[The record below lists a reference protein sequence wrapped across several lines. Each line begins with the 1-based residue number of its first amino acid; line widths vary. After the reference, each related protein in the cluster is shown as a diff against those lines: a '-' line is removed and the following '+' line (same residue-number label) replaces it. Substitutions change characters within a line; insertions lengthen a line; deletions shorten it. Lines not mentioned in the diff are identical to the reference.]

1 MGATDVDKVEILGKA
16 LDVLDAGAPDRS
28 LVLATL
34 CSELAHGSSLER
46 RQALAEDALAVAESS
61 GDDAIVV
68 RVLNHL
74 YVPLQVPALLA
85 LSLAR
90 TTEALER
97 AERAGDPALLFW
109 AAMWRAESAARAG
122 DIETMDRCIE
132 IQASTAHLLNQPMF
146 AWAHTFF
153 LGLRAQLAGDTD
165 RAEELATAALQIGT
179 DGGQLDAEVIF
190 GAQLMIVSGQR
201 GTMSDLVPLIEQL
214 AAGTP
219 DISQWLFGSLLA
231 KAHVEGGRTDEARSL
246 LEAFAASGFDLPL
259 DQVWLTGMVDYAEAA
274 IECRDPEYVASA
286 VRPAQSVGRP
296 ASLPPV
302 HRLSGRSAT
311 TSAASPRCSV
321 VTTTPRPT
329 SSRPPN
335 SAIGWAPN
343 SFSPGPDSGGGGC
356 SSIASA
362 PATPRGPVYLLD
374 RSSRCSR
381 GTRVRGRGAAGR
393 RSKTAVGRLGAV
405 VAAEANLSSSIWAA
419 RQTVEVV
426 DDHRVNL
433 TGGDAFQQP
442 LILGTHNPSRRRRQ
456 VVVCVFAGNT
466 PASVGAQLP
475 TVLLLAGD
483 PESVSVPV

>member
-1 MGATDVDKVEILGKA
+1 M
-16 LDVLDAGAPDRS
+16 LDADAPDRS

-165 RAEELATAALQIGT
+165 RAEELATEALQIGT

-274 IECRDPEYVASA
+274 IECRDPEYVAPLFDRLKPWA
-286 VRPAQSVGRP
+286 GQLPATG
-296 ASLPPV
+296 
-302 HRLSGRSAT
+302 
-311 TSAASPRCSV
+311 
-321 VTTTPRPT
+321 
-329 SSRPPN
+329 
-335 SAIGWAPN
+335 
-343 SFSPGPDSGGGGC
+343 
-356 SSIASA
+356 ASA
-362 PATPRGPVYLLD
+362 LGPVSHYLGGLAAVLGRYDDAEAYFIEAAEFSDRVGAKFFLARTRLWWGRMLVERLGPGDAERARDLLD

-405 VAAEANLSSSIWAA
+405 VAAEANLSSSNWAA